1 METCDLFPYGK
12 GTGWERCGGDNT
24 RIIVCSHAI
33 VVSSTMN
40 LLQVLL
46 LTVAVASTF
55 AKERVRGLARPDEVQ
70 VESNGQSGR
79 VKGGANSGGRRRE
92 LKGGKAGSTSKG
104 SKGPSDCETLSIWI
118 RTGDVMDNAIDSEN
132 GYATKLD
139 VYSVGSRAVIA
150 SWYEQASYVNEAGT
164 DGVGTGLIL
173 WSGGAS
179 SISFSGAL

>member
-1 METCDLFPYGK
+1 
-12 GTGWERCGGDNT
+12 
-24 RIIVCSHAI
+24 
-33 VVSSTMN
+33 MN
-40 LLQVLL
+40 LLQALL
-46 LTVAVASTF
+46 LAVAVSSAF
-55 AKERVRGLARPDEVQ
+55 AKERVRGLAQLDEVQ

-79 VKGGANSGGRRRE
+79 VKGGANASGRRRE
-92 LKGGKAGSTSKG
+92 LKGGKGGSTSKG

-139 VYSVGSRAVIA
+139 VYSVGTRAVIG
-150 SWYEQASYVNEAGT
+150 SWYEQASYVNDAGL

-173 WSGGAS
+173 FTGGAS